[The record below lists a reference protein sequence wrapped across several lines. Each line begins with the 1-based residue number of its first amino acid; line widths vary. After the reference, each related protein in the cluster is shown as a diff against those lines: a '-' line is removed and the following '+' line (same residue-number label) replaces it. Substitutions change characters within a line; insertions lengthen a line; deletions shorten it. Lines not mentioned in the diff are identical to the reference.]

1 MLVADCGSTWSKV
14 FETEKGHLEVL
25 ETKHLLQDPSTHFD
39 WATGHM
45 AKNRCQRYENELIAL
60 ASGALE
66 MINEPDFTVL
76 DIGSRDTK
84 FVTFKERRLV
94 RMDWNQACG
103 ASTGFTL
110 ELLGNYY
117 AVDYQKL
124 EDSKEVPVT
133 CGVFA
138 MEKVFDAILHGATP
152 TEALSGMVRGIA
164 RNAHSFAGNPEKL
177 YLSGGLCE
185 NPAFLTALEG
195 YCAVHPLGR
204 GVLLQGLLALLKQ

>member
-14 FETEKGHLEVL
+14 FETENGNLEVL
-25 ETKHLLQDPSTHFD
+25 ETKHLLLSPETRFD

-45 AKNRCQRYENELIAL
+45 AKNRCRVYENELVAL
-60 ASGALE
+60 ASGALA
-66 MINEPDFTVL
+66 MIDESDFTVL

-84 FVTFKERRLV
+84 FVTFKDRRLV

-110 ELLGNYY
+110 ELLGRYY
-117 AVDYQKL
+117 TVDYQQL
-124 EDSKEVPVT
+124 EEAAEIPVT

-152 TEALSGMVRGIA
+152 GEALSGMVKGIA
-164 RNAHSFAGNPEKL
+164 RNAHAFAGTPEKI

-185 NPAFLTALEG
+185 NPAFLTAIQG
-195 YCAVHPLGR
+195 YCEVHPLGR